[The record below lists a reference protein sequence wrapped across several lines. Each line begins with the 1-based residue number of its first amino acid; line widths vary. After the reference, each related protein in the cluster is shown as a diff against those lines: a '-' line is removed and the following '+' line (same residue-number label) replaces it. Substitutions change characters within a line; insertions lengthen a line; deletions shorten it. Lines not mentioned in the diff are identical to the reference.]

1 MKKKAKTKTFNGR
14 RYLLLFGVLSVFAL
28 LFARAA
34 QLQILHADFYNE
46 QGSNRHVR
54 TVEIPANRGVITD
67 RHGEALAISTP
78 VYSISA
84 DPIRRALDHPEA
96 IAEVAKAL
104 GVNKNTLV
112 KKLQDKQKRKVGNEF
127 SYIKRHVFPEVADQ
141 LRNKKLPGISIT
153 REYRRY
159 YPAGE
164 MAAHIVGLTNI
175 DDQGQEGIELAFDDW
190 LHGLPGKKRVLKN
203 AHGVIVGDI
212 GLVREAHHG
221 KDLTLS
227 IDKRIQYLA
236 YRELKRTIANHSA
249 KAGSVIVL
257 EVSSGEVLAMAN
269 LPAFNPNDRS
279 NAKVSAIRN
288 RAITDVFEPG
298 STIKPFLIASAIEHG
313 VYRVNS
319 TINTAPG
326 YFNIAGLLVSDHS
339 NYGVIDMKTLLSK
352 SSNVGAVRVALK
364 MSEEQVWGQYQ
375 AVGFGQLTGS
385 GFPGERAGKL
395 ANYSNWN
402 KTQRATIAYG
412 YGMSATA
419 MQIARAYSVIANDGV
434 LLPAS
439 FVLNDQAVTG
449 QRVMSGRTAKTV
461 RNMLKGVLEK
471 SGTGSRASMQ
481 GYTAAGK
488 TGTSRKAQDGGY
500 SKDNYIALFAG
511 MAPADNPK
519 VVVVAVVDQPL
530 KQGGYYGGEVSAPLF
545 SRVTEGS
552 LRLLNVAPNIVNDK
566 KRGLL
571 MTEVNKQ

>member
-1 MKKKAKTKTFNGR
+1 MKKAKTKAFSGR
-14 RYLLLFGVLSVFAL
+14 KYLLLFAVFSVFVL

-78 VYSISA
+78 VFSVWAHPQTALNNPQSISHA
-84 DPIRRALDHPEA
+84 AQ
-96 IAEVAKAL
+96 VL
-104 GVNKNTLV
+104 GLS
-112 KKLQDKQKRKVGNEF
+112 KQKIKHKLEQRKNKQFV
-127 SYIKRHVFPEVADQ
+127 YLKRHVFPDIADQ
-141 LRNKKLPGISIT
+141 LKQQKTPGVSIV

-159 YPAGE
+159 YPAGQ
-164 MAAHIVGLTNI
+164 MAAHVVGLTNI
-175 DDQGQEGIELAFDDW
+175 DDQGLEGVELAFDDW
-190 LHGLPGKKRVLKN
+190 LHGSPGKKRVLRN

-212 GLVREAHHG
+212 GLVREPHHG
-221 KDLTLS
+221 KDLALS

-236 YRELKRTIANHSA
+236 YRELKRTIASHGA
-249 KAGSVIVL
+249 KSGSVVVL
-257 EVSSGEVLAMAN
+257 SVDSGEVLAMAN
-269 LPAFNPNDRS
+269 WPAFNPNDRS

-298 STIKPFLIASAIEHG
+298 STVKPFLIAAAIENG
-313 VYRVNS
+313 TYKVNS

-364 MSEEQVWGQYQ
+364 MSQQQVWSQYQ
-375 AVGFGQLTGS
+375 SVGFGQLTGS

-395 ANYSNWN
+395 VNYTNWN
-402 KTQRATIAYG
+402 KTQRATLAYG
-412 YGMSATA
+412 YGMSTTA
-419 MQIARAYSVIANDGV
+419 MQLARAYSVIANDGV
-434 LLPAS
+434 LLPTS
-439 FVLNDQAVTG
+439 FIVSEQPVTG
-449 QRVMSGRTAKTV
+449 QRVMSGRTANAV
-461 RNMLKGVLEK
+461 RNMLKGVLDK

-500 SKDNYIALFAG
+500 SQDKYIALFAG
-511 MAPADNPK
+511 MAPADRPK
-519 VVVVAVVDQPL
+519 VVVVALINQPL
-530 KQGGYYGGEVSAPLF
+530 KKDGYYGGEVAAPLF

-552 LRLLNVAPNIVNDK
+552 LRLLNVAPNIIDQK
-566 KRGLL
+566 KRNLL
-571 MTEVNKQ
+571 MTEINK

>member
-1 MKKKAKTKTFNGR
+1 MKRAKTKSFNAR
-14 RYLLLFGVLSVFAL
+14 RYLLLFAVLAIFVL

-54 TVEIPANRGVITD
+54 SVEIPAHRGVITD
-67 RHGEALAISTP
+67 RHSEALAISTP
-78 VYSISA
+78 VYSVWAHPGSALKNPHSISYA
-84 DPIRRALDHPEA
+84 AQ
-96 IAEVAKAL
+96 VL
-104 GVNKNTLV
+104 GLNEQKI
-112 KKLQDKQKRKVGNEF
+112 KRKLQQRKNKQFV
-127 SYIKRHVFPEVADQ
+127 YLKRHVFPEVAD
-141 LRNKKLPGISIT
+141 KLKQQDTPGVSVV

-159 YPAGE
+159 YPTGE
-164 MAAHIVGLTNI
+164 MAAHVVGLTNI
-175 DDQGQEGIELAFDDW
+175 DDQGLEGVELAFDDW
-190 LHGLPGKKRVLKN
+190 LHGYPGKKRVLKN

-212 GLVREAHHG
+212 SLVREPHHG
-221 KDLTLS
+221 KELTLS

-236 YRELKRTIANHSA
+236 YRELKRTITQHSA

-257 EVSSGEVLAMAN
+257 AVESGEVLAMAN

-279 NAKVSAIRN
+279 NADVAAIRN

-298 STIKPFLIASAIEHG
+298 STVKPFLIAAAIENG
-313 VYRVNS
+313 IYRTNS
-319 TINTAPG
+319 KINTAPG

-339 NYGVIDMKTLLSK
+339 NYGVIDLQTLLSK

-364 MSEEQVWGQYQ
+364 MSQEQVWSQYQ

-395 ANYSNWN
+395 ASYSHWN

-412 YGMSATA
+412 YGMSTTA
-419 MQIARAYSVIANDGV
+419 MQLARAYSVIANDGV
-434 LLPAS
+434 LLPTS
-439 FVLNDQAVTG
+439 FVVNDQAVTG
-449 QRVMSGRTAKTV
+449 QRVMSGRTAKAV
-461 RNMLKGVLEK
+461 RTMLKGVLAK
-471 SGTGSRASMQ
+471 SGTGSLASMQ

-500 SKDNYIALFAG
+500 SKDKYIALFAG

-519 VVVVAVVDQPL
+519 VVVVAVVDQPF
-530 KQGGYYGGEVSAPLF
+530 KQAGYYGGEVAAPLF

-552 LRLLNVAPNIVNDK
+552 LRLMNVAPNIINDK

-571 MTEVNKQ
+571 FTQANKQ

>member
-1 MKKKAKTKTFNGR
+1 MKKAKTKAFSAR
-14 RYLLLFGVLSVFAL
+14 RYLLLFAVFSVFVL

-78 VYSISA
+78 VFSVWAHPQTALDNPQSISHA
-84 DPIRRALDHPEA
+84 
-96 IAEVAKAL
+96 VQVL
-104 GVNKNTLV
+104 GLSKQNIKHKLEQRKNKQFVYL
-112 KKLQDKQKRKVGNEF
+112 
-127 SYIKRHVFPEVADQ
+127 KRHVFPNIADQ
-141 LRNKKLPGISIT
+141 LKQQKTPGVSIV

-164 MAAHIVGLTNI
+164 MAAHVVGLTNI
-175 DDQGQEGIELAFDDW
+175 DDQGLEGVELAFDDW
-190 LHGLPGKKRVLKN
+190 LHGSPGKKRVLRN

-212 GLVREAHHG
+212 GLVREPHHG

-236 YRELKRTIANHSA
+236 YRELKRTIASHGA
-249 KAGSVIVL
+249 KSGSVVVL
-257 EVSSGEVLAMAN
+257 SVGSGEVLAMAN
-269 LPAFNPNDRS
+269 WPAFNPNDRS
-279 NAKVSAIRN
+279 NTKVSAIRN

-298 STIKPFLIASAIEHG
+298 STVKPFLIAAAIENG
-313 VYRVNS
+313 TYKVSS

-364 MSEEQVWGQYQ
+364 MSQEQVWSQYQ
-375 AVGFGQLTGS
+375 SVGFGQLTGS

-395 ANYSNWN
+395 VNYTNWN
-402 KTQRATIAYG
+402 KTQRATLAYG
-412 YGMSATA
+412 YGMSTTA
-419 MQIARAYSVIANDGV
+419 MQLARAYSVIANNGV
-434 LLPAS
+434 LLPTS
-439 FVLNDQAVTG
+439 FIVNEQPVTG
-449 QRVMSGRTAKTV
+449 QRVMSGRTANAV
-461 RNMLKGVLEK
+461 RTMLKGVLDK

-500 SKDNYIALFAG
+500 SQDNYIALFAG
-511 MAPADNPK
+511 MAPADQPE
-519 VVVVAVVDQPL
+519 VVVVALIDQPL
-530 KQGGYYGGEVSAPLF
+530 KQDGYYGGEVAAPLF

-552 LRLLNVAPNIVNDK
+552 LRLLNVAPNVIDQK
-566 KRGLL
+566 KRNLL
-571 MTEVNKQ
+571 MTEINK

>member
-1 MKKKAKTKTFNGR
+1 MKKAKTKAFNGR
-14 RYLLLFGVLSVFAL
+14 RHLLLFGVVAVFVL

-34 QLQILHADFYNE
+34 QLQILQVDFYSE

-67 RHGEALAISTP
+67 RYGEALAISTP

-84 DPIRRALDHPEA
+84 DPIKRALENPQS
-96 IAEVAKAL
+96 IVEVAKAL
-104 GVNKNTLV
+104 GINKNTV
-112 KKLQDKQKRKVGNEF
+112 IKKLQQKQKSKIGNEF
-127 SYIKRHVFPEVADQ
+127 AYIKRHVFPNIADQ
-141 LRNKKLPGISIT
+141 LKSKKLPGISIT

-164 MAAHIVGLTNI
+164 IAAHIVGLTNI
-175 DDQGQEGIELAFDDW
+175 DDQGQEGVELAFDDW
-190 LHGLPGKKRVLKN
+190 LHGSPGKKKVLRN
-203 AHGVIVGDI
+203 AHGVTVGDI
-212 GLVREAHHG
+212 GLVREPHHG
-221 KDLTLS
+221 RNLTLS

-236 YRELKRTIANHSA
+236 FRELKRTIKHHGA
-249 KAGSVIVL
+249 KAGSVVV
-257 EVSSGEVLAMAN
+257 VSVDSGEVLAMAN

-279 NAKVSAIRN
+279 NTKVSAIRN

-298 STIKPFLIASAIEHG
+298 STIKPFLIAAAIENG
-313 VYRVNS
+313 TYKVNS

-326 YFNIAGLLVSDHS
+326 YFNVAGLLVSDHS

-364 MSEEQVWGQYQ
+364 MSREQVWSQYQ
-375 AVGFGQLTGS
+375 SVGFGQLTGS

-395 ANYSNWN
+395 ANHINWN
-402 KTQRATIAYG
+402 KTQRATLAYG
-412 YGMSATA
+412 YGMSTTA
-419 MQIARAYSVIANDGV
+419 MQLARAYSVIANDGV
-434 LLPAS
+434 LLPTS
-439 FVLNDQAVTG
+439 FIVNEQQVVG
-449 QRVMSGRTAKTV
+449 QRVMSGRTAKIV
-461 RNMLKGVLEK
+461 RNMLKGVLDK

-511 MAPADNPK
+511 MAPADQPK
-519 VVVVAVVDQPL
+519 VVVIALVDQPL
-530 KQGGYYGGEVSAPLF
+530 KKDGYYGGEVAAPLF

-552 LRLLNVAPNIVNDK
+552 LRLLNVAPNIIDQK

-571 MTEVNKQ
+571 MTELNKQ